1 LEYVK
6 ARMPVKEVREESMR
20 RGVDDILDML
30 EGSGTIG
37 VCSSTNVMVE
47 VAEILH
53 ERGADAVVAVW

>member
-1 LEYVK
+1 
-6 ARMPVKEVREESMR
+6 MPAKEVREESMR

-30 EGSGTIG
+30 GGSGTLG